1 MTEQARPDLLS
12 NYARSLG
19 IEVSGFEDGVPVLCV
34 SGIDAIEGRP
44 GHFHGGATSGLME
57 TAAYAA
63 LRVALDDRGEEAQLK
78 PINITVQFLA
88 AARKAPLFA
97 KARITKL
104 GRRSANVTVEAWQDE
119 RDRPRASAVMNV
131 MIQRI
136 EPADTPD
143 SAR

>member
-119 RDRPRASAVMNV
+119 RDRPRGSAVMNV

-136 EPADTPD
+136 EPADN
-143 SAR
+143 

>member
-1 MTEQARPDLLS
+1 MAENTPDLLS

-19 IEVSGFEDGVPVLCV
+19 IEVTEFEDGVPVLHV
-34 SGIDAIEGRP
+34 AGIDAIEGRP
-44 GHFHGGATSGLME
+44 GHFHGGATSGLLE

-63 LRVALDDRGEEAQLK
+63 LRVALHDRGEDAELK
-78 PINITVQFLA
+78 PINITVQYLA
-88 AARKAPLFA
+88 AAKKAPLFA

-131 MIQRI
+131 MIKRI
-136 EPADTPD
+136 EPG
-143 SAR
+143 SA

>member
-1 MTEQARPDLLS
+1 MTEIGEPEIDLLS
-12 NYARSLG
+12 HYARSLG

-57 TAAYAA
+57 TAAYALLRLA
-63 LRVALDDRGEEAQLK
+63 LHERGEQAQLK

-88 AARKAPLFA
+88 AAKKAPLFA

-104 GRRSANVTVEAWQDE
+104 GRRSANVTIEAWQDQ

-131 MIQRI
+131 MIQR
-136 EPADTPD
+136 ATPEG
-143 SAR
+143 A

>member
-1 MTEQARPDLLS
+1 MADTSNTDLLS

-19 IEVSGFEDGVPVLCV
+19 IEVSSFENDVPVLCV

-44 GHFHGGATSGLME
+44 GHFHGGATSGLLE

-63 LRVALDDRGEEAQLK
+63 LRVALNESGEDAQLK

-88 AARKAPLFA
+88 AATKTPLFA

-104 GRRSANVTVEAWQDE
+104 GRRSANVSVEAWQEE

-131 MIQRI
+131 MIQRS
-136 EPADTPD
+136 ESG
-143 SAR
+143 SA